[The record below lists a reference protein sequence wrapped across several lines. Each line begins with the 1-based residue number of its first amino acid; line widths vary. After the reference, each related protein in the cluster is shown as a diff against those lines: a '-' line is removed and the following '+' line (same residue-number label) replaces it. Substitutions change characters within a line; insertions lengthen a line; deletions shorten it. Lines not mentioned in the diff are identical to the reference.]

1 MKRQKVLIIVGPTSS
16 DKSALAVSLAQKF
29 EGEVISADSR
39 QVYRGLDIGTGKI
52 TKREMKGVV
61 HHLLDV
67 ASPKR
72 TFSAHDYV
80 IHGTRAIEQVMRRR
94 KLPIICGGTGLYI
107 DALTGRTMLPD
118 VPANPRLRAQLG
130 EKSVI
135 ELFATLKKRDPRR
148 AKTIEPHHKRR
159 LTRAL
164 EIVAALGRV
173 PDNRDFVNPD
183 FDTLWIG
190 LAPPIKELER
200 KITIRLFARL
210 RQGFGGQAR
219 IRGGMIEEAKR
230 LHAHGLSY
238 KRMEEL
244 GLEYRSL
251 ASLLQGEMTRAQM
264 TQELE
269 RGIRKYAKRQLRYW
283 KRNKE
288 ITWLRPSQRQKVV
301 KLVRNWLKK

>member
-135 ELFATLKKRDPRR
+135 ELFATLKNG
-148 AKTIEPHHKRR
+148 
-159 LTRAL
+159 TRAAQKQSSR
-164 EIVAALGRV
+164 ITNVASPV
-173 PDNRDFVNPD
+173 
-183 FDTLWIG
+183 
-190 LAPPIKELER
+190 
-200 KITIRLFARL
+200 RL
-210 RQGFGGQAR
+210 RSSRHLDAFLIIGT
-219 IRGGMIEEAKR
+219 
-230 LHAHGLSY
+230 S
-238 KRMEEL
+238 
-244 GLEYRSL
+244 
-251 ASLLQGEMTRAQM
+251 
-264 TQELE
+264 
-269 RGIRKYAKRQLRYW
+269 
-283 KRNKE
+283 
-288 ITWLRPSQRQKVV
+288 
-301 KLVRNWLKK
+301 